1 MKLKISL
8 ILLVVVTMVS
18 CFGGSAA
25 GTVKDFYGKIEAGK
39 LEAAMELLSNSTRS
53 QVSADKMK
61 QSLQQ
66 GTRQIDAKGG
76 IKKIEVTEE
85 KEIGETASV
94 TVKIT
99 FGDGSEEINQSSLIK
114 EDGKW
119 RIQLSAGGK

>member
-18 CFGGSAA
+18 CFGDSAA
-25 GTVKDFYGKIEAGK
+25 ATVKDFYGKIEAGK
-39 LEAAMELLSNSTRS
+39 LESAMELLSNSTRS

>member
-25 GTVKDFYGKIEAGK
+25 ATVKDFYGKIEAGK
-39 LEAAMELLSNSTRS
+39 LESAMELLSNSTRS